1 MIDELIHDF
10 YRQVVPLYNL
20 NWRRFEINN
29 QDLNYYSDEELSTIN
44 VCYRFYYAGDDLY
57 VIKDTRLNSIYFTY
71 ARIPEDALKN
81 FFKDKDRWRM
91 RNNDNS

>member
-29 QDLNYYSDEELSTIN
+29 QDLNYY
-44 VCYRFYYAGDDLY
+44 
-57 VIKDTRLNSIYFTY
+57 
-71 ARIPEDALKN
+71 
-81 FFKDKDRWRM
+81 
-91 RNNDNS
+91 